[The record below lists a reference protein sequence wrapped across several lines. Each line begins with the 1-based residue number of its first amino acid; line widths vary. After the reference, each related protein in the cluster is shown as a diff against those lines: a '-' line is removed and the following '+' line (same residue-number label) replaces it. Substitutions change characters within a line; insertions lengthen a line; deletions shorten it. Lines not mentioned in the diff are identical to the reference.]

1 MNQLELVKRNTIYV
15 TLMKEKRML
24 NLLRRKSLILM
35 VPAVVVWGL
44 AGCSSNGLTHDYTG
58 DSFSNSYYSSYPNSF
73 IYLSPNND
81 GLVSRVDFETMQN
94 LPLCNKPNCRHTSD
108 DCILNRLRHKVPVF
122 AGSSAYYFVDEEQE
136 VLQGDDGKPELKL
149 GSSLYCYD
157 MKKGKE
163 TKLFSLPDV
172 SVSKNCYG
180 LLLHDQ
186 VLYFI
191 TNSLS
196 RYYDENG
203 VMYGYGGTGGDMHLY
218 AYYFADGSAKDLGR
232 LYDVPKIKEYY
243 PDVVRSGEVYM
254 KGLFDN
260 KIYFNVGFVAG
271 EEKRYRFYV
280 TYYDL
285 TDGTYHG
292 TPEDY
297 EHIDFAA
304 VNYLSDDYL
313 LICRTGEGSVYK
325 KGVEEPVVLEDA
337 YFHQDFFPTVWDNT
351 VFCGDKAFDL
361 NSKTVREYAY
371 MKDKAVVAR
380 YGDSYIVS
388 DYGMQSDFEKIP
400 AEKLLN

>member
-1 MNQLELVKRNTIYV
+1 MMSYLSKYFFLA
-15 TLMKEKRML
+15 
-24 NLLRRKSLILM
+24 LIVSGVAL
-35 VPAVVVWGL
+35 WFT
-44 AGCSSNGLTHDYTG
+44 GCSSNGLTRDYTG
-58 DSFSNSYYSSYPNSF
+58 DSFSNSYYSSDPNAF
-73 IYLSPNND
+73 IYLSLKSD
-81 GLVSRVDFETMQN
+81 GLVSHVDFETMQDV
-94 LPLCNKPNCRHTSD
+94 PLCGKPNCRHTSD
-108 DCILNRLRHKVPVF
+108 DCILNRLGHKVPVF

-149 GSSLYCYD
+149 GTSLYCYD
-157 MKKGKE
+157 MEKGKE

-218 AYYFADGSAKDLGR
+218 AYFFADGSAKDLGR

-260 KIYFNVGFVAG
+260 KIY
-271 EEKRYRFYV
+271 
-280 TYYDL
+280 DL

-297 EHIDFAA
+297 EHIDFAS
-304 VNYLSDDYL
+304 VNYASEDYL
-313 LICRTGEGSVYK
+313 LICRQGEATVYK
-325 KGVEEPVVLEDA
+325 KGEQQPAVLNDP
-337 YFHQDFFPTVWDNT
+337 YFHQETILSVMDNT

-361 NSKTVREYAY
+361 NSKDVRVYDFMQE
-371 MKDKAVVAR
+371 KSVVAR
-380 YGDSYIVS
+380 YGDFYIVS

-400 AEKLLN
+400 AEKLQ

>member
-1 MNQLELVKRNTIYV
+1 
-15 TLMKEKRML
+15 ML
-24 NLLRRKSLILM
+24 NILRKKNLIVM
-35 VPAVVVWGL
+35 VSAVSIL
-44 AGCSSNGLTHDYTG
+44 GLTGCASGRLPSDYTG
-58 DSFSNSYYSSYPNSF
+58 DSYSDSNFSLYPGAF
-73 IYLSPNND
+73 FYISPNND
-81 GLVSRVDFETMQN
+81 GIVNSVNFKTMQDV
-94 LPLCNKPNCRHTSD
+94 PLCSKPNCRHTSD
-108 DCILNRLRHKVPVF
+108 DCILNRLGHKVPVF
-122 AGSSAYYFVDEEQE
+122 AGSSAYYFVDEDQE

-157 MKKGKE
+157 MGKGKE

-180 LLLHDQ
+180 MLLHDR

-243 PDVVRSGEVYM
+243 PDVVRSGEVHM
-254 KGLFDN
+254 KGLFEN
-260 KIYFNVGFVAG
+260 KIFFNVGFVAG

-297 EHIDFAA
+297 EHIDFAS
-304 VNYLSDDYL
+304 VNYASEEYL
-313 LICRTGEGSVYK
+313 LICRQGEATVYK
-325 KGVEEPVVLEDA
+325 KGDQQPVVLNDP
-337 YFHQDFFPTVWDNT
+337 YFHQETTLSVIDNT

-361 NSKTVREYAY
+361 TTKNVR
-371 MKDKAVVAR
+371 MMDGMLDKSVIAR
-380 YGDSYIVS
+380 YDDFYIIS
-388 DYGMQSDFEKIP
+388 EWAMQSDFEKIP

>member
-1 MNQLELVKRNTIYV
+1 
-15 TLMKEKRML
+15 ML
-24 NLLRRKSLILM
+24 NLLFKKR
-35 VPAVVVWGL
+35 VVLLFISFSVL
-44 AGCSSNGLTHDYTG
+44 VLTGCSTNKSTFQFWG
-58 DSFSNSYYSSYPNSF
+58 DSYSDSNFSLYSGAFFY
-73 IYLSPNND
+73 ISPNND
-81 GLVSRVDFETMQN
+81 GLVNRVDFETMQN

-108 DCILNRLRHKVPVF
+108 DCILNRLGHKVPVF
-122 AGSSAYYFVDEEQE
+122 AGSLAYYFVDEDQE

-203 VMYGYGGTGGDMHLY
+203 MMYGYGGTGGDMHLY
-218 AYYFADGSAKDLGR
+218 AYYFADESAKDLGR

-337 YFHQDFFPTVWDNT
+337 YFHQDFFPTVWDDT